1 MRWRDAPGIIVKCL
15 QASVVR
21 SKEEGSFN
29 KVAGMSIV
37 TVGSPCS
44 VEDTSTTD
52 SQLAY

>member
-1 MRWRDAPGIIVKCL
+1 MRWSEAPDTIVECW

-21 SKEEGSFN
+21 SEEVGSFN

-37 TVGSPCS
+37 TVGSPWS

-52 SQLAY
+52 SQVAY